1 MKISHPDWQ
10 AFSVAELRALV
21 EAEDGLSFSGLVL
34 HATVGT
40 GTFGRV
46 RSIQDAR
53 YVIHTITFFC
63 SFVSRKFRFF
73 PKKSAIFLENFCT
86 F

>member
-1 MKISHPDWQ
+1 MKISRPDGQ

-46 RSIQDAR
+46 RSIAYYR
-53 YVIHTITFFC
+53 YAWQFAP
-63 SFVSRKFRFF
+63 RF
-73 PKKSAIFLENFCT
+73 
-86 F
+86 